1 MAINSDKTA
10 PNSASDNSTHAGEIK
25 KNYSLDLGDYL
36 DNVKPSRFT
45 KFLWW
50 CCGADSKILVKAT
63 NYDRVKYAGIGG
75 IVFVCGALATL
86 SGGLAFQAAFGS
98 KSYGADKIEINNAI
112 TESSSFISEYLPFL
126 ADISLFNVANI
137 LFALIWGLMIFNID
151 RFIVSS
157 TGKGDGTDNITLKEF
172 GQATPRLIIALI
184 IAITMSKPLEIKVF
198 ESEINAELEK
208 EQREYVAELNESTEA
223 KFNEEY
229 KKLEEKRKPLDL
241 RKTEIGKTLEER
253 RLEIVEL
260 RDELQFEIQG
270 RTRSGVSGFG
280 PAARQI
286 EANIATAE
294 TELEFLRASLTEEQA
309 TIDKEL
315 FDVKTQFNSFDSR
328 RAKERLDNEK
338 MAKGLDGLLKRIEI
352 GDEVAGII
360 AYFLMLLLICIEVG
374 PIFFKLMMNKGPYD
388 YMEQNLKYKIQ
399 AYNGIVIEG
408 EFYAD
413 GKEGKWVDKLR
424 YIEVESESKLTKK
437 RNQDQ
442 LEVNEKITEL
452 SKKKA
457 IDDVSKNPE
466 KYI

>member
-1 MAINSDKTA
+1 M
-10 PNSASDNSTHAGEIK
+10 
-25 KNYSLDLGDYL
+25 
-36 DNVKPSRFT
+36 
-45 KFLWW
+45 
-50 CCGADSKILVKAT
+50 
-63 NYDRVKYAGIGG
+63 
-75 IVFVCGALATL
+75 
-86 SGGLAFQAAFGS
+86 
-98 KSYGADKIEINNAI
+98 
-112 TESSSFISEYLPFL
+112 
-126 ADISLFNVANI
+126 
-137 LFALIWGLMIFNID
+137 
-151 RFIVSS
+151 
-157 TGKGDGTDNITLKEF
+157 
-172 GQATPRLIIALI
+172 
-184 IAITMSKPLEIKVF
+184 
-198 ESEINAELEK
+198 
-208 EQREYVAELNESTEA
+208 AELNESTEA